1 MGLFA
6 AFPQLPKLAPSPT
19 LTAVI
24 VPEQLHPA
32 DVPHIPD
39 SSSFLALTLEE
50 LFSQSWKSI
59 LDTRLYGEGSGGGC
73 AARMINHHTRTVSQM
88 C

>member
-1 MGLFA
+1 MGLSA
-6 AFPQLPKLAPSPT
+6 AFPQLPKLAPSPA
-19 LTAVI
+19 LAAVI
-24 VPEQLHPA
+24 VPEQLHPCR
-32 DVPHIPD
+32 HIPD

-59 LDTRLYGEGSGGGC
+59 LDTRLNEEGSGGR
-73 AARMINHHTRTVSQM
+73 AARVINYHTETVPQM